1 MTVRLD
7 GETIWLQGRCHVE
20 DAEPLLGLLQAKP
33 GRIVD
38 CSRADT
44 LHSAVVQVLIA
55 SGSPVTGDSSDE
67 FTRQWVMPMFTK
79 VRDRD

>member
-7 GETIWLQGRCHVE
+7 GEMIWLEGRCHVE

-33 GRIVD
+33 GRVVD
-38 CSRADT
+38 CSRAET

-55 SGSPVTGDSSDE
+55 CSSPVAGESSDE
-67 FTRQWVMPMFTK
+67 FIRRWVMPLFTK
-79 VRDRD
+79 VRDQD